1 MATHYRQATTDDLDG
16 IVETFLGCWRV
27 SYAVVLPRQ
36 LTEAMTDERAVEL
49 WMRVLGEV
57 AGADVIVAES
67 PAELGTVILGVA
79 RLAVG
84 AGGEGSV
91 PSLYVSPRAQ
101 GRGVGSGLLA
111 AAADALLAAGSI
123 TAHLWVFR
131 DNAPARAFYRHNG
144 WYPDGRTRVQPEFG
158 EPEIRLT
165 ALLCPGRPA
174 AAGPRTSHE
183 ARA

>member
-1 MATHYRQATTDDLDG
+1 MATRDRRATTDDPDG
-16 IVETFLGCWRV
+16 IVATLLGCWRV
-27 SYAVVLPRQ
+27 SYAPVLPRR
-36 LTEAMTDERAVEL
+36 LIDAMTDERAVDL
-49 WMRVLGEV
+49 WTRVLGE
-57 AGADVIVAES
+57 
-67 PAELGTVILGVA
+67 
-79 RLAVG
+79 
-84 AGGEGSV
+84 GSV
-91 PSLYVSPRAQ
+91 SSFYVSPRAQ
-101 GRGVGSGLLA
+101 GRKVGSGLLA